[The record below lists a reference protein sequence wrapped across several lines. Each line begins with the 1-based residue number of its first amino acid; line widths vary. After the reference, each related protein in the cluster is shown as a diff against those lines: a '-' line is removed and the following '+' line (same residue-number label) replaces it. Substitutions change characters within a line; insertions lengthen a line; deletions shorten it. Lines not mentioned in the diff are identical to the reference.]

1 MKKFSNIIMLFFL
14 AMIVSSCGE
23 VKEEIWLDNDEN
35 INIYVDW
42 DMTKASSEGDVGLG
56 SLLGMLGKMVP
67 TSANQA
73 MVKNIMEQLHIK
85 YDGRN
90 SIDSTLFFK
99 DIPYLRYSSLMQIM
113 QQKETKNILNSSERE
128 ELAQAVERFSKNG
141 YIQCQINLE
150 KNLYK
155 MKIRT
160 GNFSLTDFKTMSY
173 AFKKLNT
180 AYELNADNV
189 FAGTDWGIFFD
200 ISKRKFKRGKCDYAR
215 AINMGAGSRYADDQK
230 LQMIF
235 GDNKNYDFISIIH
248 LPGKIRKFSNNLSKI
263 GLDEKSVI
271 TKIQPSKMSAGATVE
286 NEISFR

>member
-1 MKKFSNIIMLFFL
+1 M
-14 AMIVSSCGE
+14 VSSCGE
-23 VKEEIWLDNDEN
+23 VKEEIWLDNNEN

-42 DMTKASSEGDVGLG
+42 DMTKASSEGNVGLG

-67 TSANQA
+67 SSVNQQ
-73 MVKNIMEQLHIK
+73 MVKSIMGQLHMK

-90 SIDSTLFFK
+90 TIDSTLFFK
-99 DIPYLRYSSLMQIM
+99 DIPYLRYTSLMQIM
-113 QQKETKNILNSSERE
+113 EKKETKKILSSSERE

-141 YIQCQINLE
+141 YAQCNIDLE
-150 KNLYK
+150 KNIYK

-160 GNFSLTDFKTMSY
+160 GNFSLADFKTMSY
-173 AFKKLNT
+173 AFKRLNS

-189 FAGTDWGIFFD
+189 FAGTDWGMFFD

-215 AINMGAGSRYADDQK
+215 TINMGAGSKYAEDQK

-248 LPGKIRKFSNNLSKI
+248 LPGKVKKISNSLSKI
-263 GLDEKSVI
+263 RLDEKSVI
-271 TKIQPSKMSAGATVE
+271 TKIKPSQMSAGGTVE
-286 NEISFR
+286 NEISFK